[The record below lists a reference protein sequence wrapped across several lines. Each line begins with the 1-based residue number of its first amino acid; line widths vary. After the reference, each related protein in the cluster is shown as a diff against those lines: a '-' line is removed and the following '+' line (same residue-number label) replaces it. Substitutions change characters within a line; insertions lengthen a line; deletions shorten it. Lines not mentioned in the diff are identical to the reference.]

1 MRVHLTGESQG
12 SIRVA
17 ACKNVPAACKEF
29 YLAERDREAA
39 KSREKEAARTSL
51 YNAAAQLSRTETE
64 KRKRKAVA
72 EEEHCKD
79 ANPRTLSMTNFKHV
93 DQIPITSMMVKLN

>member
-29 YLAERDREAA
+29 FLAERDGEAA
-39 KSREKEAARTSL
+39 KSREKDAARTEL
-51 YNAAAQLSRTETE
+51 DNRAAQLSRAENE
-64 KRKRKAVA
+64 KKRKAT

-79 ANPRTLSMTNFKHV
+79 ANPRTTTIAPLRLIK
-93 DQIPITSMMVKLN
+93 

>member
-1 MRVHLTGESQG
+1 MRVHLTGEIHG
-12 SIRVA
+12 SIRLA

-39 KSREKEAARTSL
+39 KSREKEAACTEL
-51 YNAAAQLSRTETE
+51 Y
-64 KRKRKAVA
+64 KKKKAM

-79 ANPRTLSMTNFKHV
+79 ANPRTLSMTNQQQDV
-93 DQIPITSMMVKLN
+93 G